1 VNLRYETDEMECK
14 AAHRRFDISTMINLI
29 VKAANKN
36 NH

>member
-14 AAHRRFDISTMINLI
+14 EAHRFDISTMINLI